1 MIFGLPWLSESIQY
15 FVNRDH
21 LHNGVAMI
29 EPVTCKTGFSPTIF
43 RMVSGYNLLRGV
55 FLFVM
60 FVCKTPVIRRVKRR
74 VGMSDVSS
82 STAASK
88 KNSTATEGDLSQSDS
103 QSMVT
108 MVATPETG
116 RRWGTTQARKRTNEE
131 EPTRDRIVK
140 E

>member
-43 RMVSGYNLLRGV
+43 RMASGYNLLRGV

-88 KNSTATEGDLSQSDS
+88 KNSTATDGDLSQSDS

-131 EPTRDRIVK
+131 EPTRDRIVT